1 MNPGQRPSAG
11 MKQVAL
17 LGLVFVLPLALAA
30 WLYFSDSGLAPA
42 GRTNHGALLEPI
54 VNLDEALPNSEL
66 ADLSEEHW
74 LLIHAI
80 DGPCAAD
87 CEDSLYT
94 QRQIRRMLGP
104 EMSRLRRVLLH
115 GQMAPDTVR
124 IEDEHPDLIIIEG
137 EELGDLLDEQRPRRL
152 PPGGYFLVD
161 PLGNL
166 VMYFPPDTA
175 PGDMVDDLE
184 HLLDLSRIG

>member
-1 MNPGQRPSAG
+1 MNREPRPSSG

-30 WLYFSDSGLAPA
+30 WLYFSGSGLAPV
-42 GRTNHGALLEPI
+42 GRTNHGVLLEPI
-54 VNLDEALPNSEL
+54 VNLKDTLPNSGL
-66 ADLSEEHW
+66 ADLLEEHW
-74 LLIHAI
+74 LLIYANE
-80 DGPCAAD
+80 GA
-87 CEDSLYT
+87 CEAGCEASLYT
-94 QRQIRRMLGP
+94 QRQVRRMLGP
-104 EMSRLRRVLLH
+104 EMSRLRRVFLH
-115 GQMAPDTVR
+115 GHIAPDTVLV
-124 IEDEHPDLIIIEG
+124 EDEHPDLVTIED
-137 EELGDLLDEQRPRRL
+137 EELGGLLDERRPREL

-166 VMYFPPDTA
+166 VMYFPPDIV

>member
-1 MNPGQRPSAG
+1 MNRGQAPRSG
-11 MKQVAL
+11 IKQVAL

-30 WLYFSDSGLAPA
+30 MLYFSDSGLAPA

-54 VNLDEALPNSEL
+54 VNLEAALPNSPV
-66 ADLSEEHW
+66 AGLSDVHW
-74 LLIHAI
+74 LLIYASE
-80 DGPCAAD
+80 GPCGAG

-94 QRQIRRMLGP
+94 SRQVRLMLGP
-104 EMSRLRRVLLH
+104 DMSRLRRVFLH
-115 GQMAPDTVR
+115 GQIAPDTVR
-124 IEDEHPDLIIIEG
+124 IEDEHPDLITIED
-137 EELGDLLDEQRPRRL
+137 EALSDLLDDQRPREL
-152 PPGGYFLVD
+152 PPDGYFLVD

-166 VMYFPPDTA
+166 VMYFPPDIV